1 MRLAVFPLQ
10 EHDRFRPLA
19 ALGLD
24 LPEDLDGGAKRDRKP
39 RLLIER
45 AQLELRRRQ
54 FVGLARDAFGL
65 SEVTGR

>member
-45 AQLELRRRQ
+45 AQLELRRR
-54 FVGLARDAFGL
+54 VRGLG
-65 SEVTGR
+65 SENGPSVTFERR